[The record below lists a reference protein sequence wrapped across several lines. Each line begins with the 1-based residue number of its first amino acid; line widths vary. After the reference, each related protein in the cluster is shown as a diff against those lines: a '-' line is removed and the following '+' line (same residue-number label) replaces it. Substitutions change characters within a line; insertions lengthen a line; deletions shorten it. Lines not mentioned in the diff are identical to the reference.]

1 MSEKQLLQKN
11 MLLRKVKKEIVNTWS
26 ILNEKPKI
34 LILSEPLYEVIK
46 DAYTWDYP
54 PLTMTR
60 ILEDSSIEEVTIL
73 EKMYGF
79 YIILNDSKEYTVEAV

>member
-1 MSEKQLLQKN
+1 MMSEKQLLQN

-34 LILSEPLYEVIK
+34 LILSKPLYEVIK
-46 DAYTWDYP
+46 DVYIWNYP

-60 ILEDSSIEEVTIL
+60 VLEDSSIEEVTIL

-79 YIILNDSKEYTVEAV
+79 FIVLNNSKEYTVEAV